1 MLTRLTIKQKI
12 LLGVCLSV
20 LISALA
26 VGGLNLTLLGG
37 IMEKRLIEQVNRH
50 RFCRHLT
57 VR

>member
-37 IMEKRLIEQVNRH
+37 IMEKRLIEQELPRAGSHFVNEI
-50 RFCRHLT
+50 
-57 VR
+57 